1 MADKAPSIL
10 DDVLIAP
17 YWEAAAKGKL
27 LIKHCKACG
36 KNHYYPRPIC
46 PHCFSDQTEWLE
58 TKGEGVI
65 YSWSVE
71 RRANPPYS
79 IAYVTLPEGVTIL
92 STIVDCDLN
101 KLAIGQKVKLGF
113 TEHDG
118 KPAPVFRPA

>member
-1 MADKAPSIL
+1 MADKSPSIL
-10 DDVLIAP
+10 DDALLQP
-17 YWEAAAKGKL
+17 YWDAAAKGKL

-36 KNHYYPRPIC
+36 KNHYYPRTIC

-58 TKGEGVI
+58 TKGEGTI

-79 IAYVTLPEGVTIL
+79 IAYVALPEGVTIL
-92 STIVDCDLN
+92 TSIVDCDLN

-113 TEHDG
+113 EQRDG
-118 KPAPVFRPA
+118 VTAPVFRPA

>member
-1 MADKAPSIL
+1 MTEKTPSIL
-10 DDVLIAP
+10 DDVLLEP
-17 YWEAAAKGKL
+17 YWDAAAKGKL

-36 KNHYYPRPIC
+36 KNHYYPRQIC

-58 TKGEGVI
+58 TKGEGTI

-71 RRANPPYS
+71 RRAKPPYS

-92 STIVDCDLN
+92 TTIVDCDLD

-113 TEHDG
+113 TKYEG

>member
-1 MADKAPSIL
+1 MADKSPSVL
-10 DDVLIAP
+10 DDVLLTP
-17 YWEAAAKGKL
+17 YWDAAAKGKL
-27 LIKHCKACG
+27 LVKACKACG

-46 PHCFSDQTEWLE
+46 PHCFSDKSEWLE
-58 TKGEGVI
+58 AKGEGTI

-101 KLAIGQKVKLGF
+101 KIAVGQKVKLGF
-113 TEHDG
+113 EQRDG
-118 KPAPVFRPA
+118 QPVPVVRPA